1 MSNDKAAM
9 LRTGFYTTQSLGDKG
24 CIRIDFKSLAELHQ
38 ADDELRAFLTKS
50 TEQHQDEPVAL
61 PSCNAKLS
69 DSHDWDQGY
78 RGGWRACLDEISKL
92 GPLYT
97 HADPCDV
104 EWLRLELKNCT
115 QAFHALKAGNESLHA
130 QLAEQAALLDE
141 AYQHDIGTA
150 LKRKMRAH
158 HDALSAGAG
167 PTEREAQ
174 AILRAPAEID
184 ERAEY
189 VKSCQDHAE
198 MAGFDPS
205 ILDFTR
211 SQDDPESY
219 ADTHTQAGWSS
230 WKARATLSAGPEAI
244 APGCTT
250 CNDEG
255 AVGNI
260 LDTVPCPDCA
270 AAPPAEHDEQ
280 AAFERA
286 FVVQEGVCFSPERK
300 EYRSMNG
307 RNIEET
313 DSIDLNLRLSGWMAR
328 AALAGFKPTVLS
340 RCVLCDQLQAD
351 LTALDEKLDQ
361 TQDLLRYMVYDYRSV
376 VQAGYDKITGLGGDC
391 DSISKMLDDNPNY
404 QKALALL
411 LPDLESRPEE
421 RGTPET
427 EPCSG
432 CGTPGWT
439 GACNK
444 CIPY

>member
-1 MSNDKAAM
+1 
-9 LRTGFYTTQSLGDKG
+9 
-24 CIRIDFKSLAELHQ
+24 
-38 ADDELRAFLTKS
+38 
-50 TEQHQDEPVAL
+50 
-61 PSCNAKLS
+61 
-69 DSHDWDQGY
+69 
-78 RGGWRACLDEISKL
+78 
-92 GPLYT
+92 
-97 HADPCDV
+97 
-104 EWLRLELKNCT
+104 
-115 QAFHALKAGNESLHA
+115 
-130 QLAEQAALLDE
+130 
-141 AYQHDIGTA
+141 
-150 LKRKMRAH
+150 
-158 HDALSAGAG
+158 
-167 PTEREAQ
+167 
-174 AILRAPAEID
+174 
-184 ERAEY
+184 
-189 VKSCQDHAE
+189 
-198 MAGFDPS
+198 
-205 ILDFTR
+205 
-211 SQDDPESY
+211 
-219 ADTHTQAGWSS
+219 
-230 WKARATLSAGPEAI
+230 
-244 APGCTT
+244 
-250 CNDEG
+250 
-255 AVGNI
+255 
-260 LDTVPCPDCA
+260 
-270 AAPPAEHDEQ
+270 
-280 AAFERA
+280 
-286 FVVQEGVCFSPERK
+286 
-300 EYRSMNG
+300 MNG